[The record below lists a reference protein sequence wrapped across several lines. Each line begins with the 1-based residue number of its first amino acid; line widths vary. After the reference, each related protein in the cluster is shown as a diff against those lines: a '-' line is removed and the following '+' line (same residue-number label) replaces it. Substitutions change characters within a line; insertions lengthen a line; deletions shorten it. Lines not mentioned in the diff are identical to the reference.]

1 MTKFADLAADFV
13 PEKPLRYDVAVD
25 VAPEVKWNLENR
37 YRNLKVTVECEADD
51 AAAAQRAAEAEL
63 QSRLKDLGSLKV
75 VIGRDLEMGDVAI
88 VVVSAV
94 RLNEDGTTGDEILSC
109 KQEGFQLDTDEGGS
123 FLPGFVEPL
132 LGIQNGETRS

>member
-1 MTKFADLAADFV
+1 M
-13 PEKPLRYDVAVD
+13 AVD

-75 VIGRDLEMGDVAI
+75 VIGRDLEVKAQ
-88 VVVSAV
+88 VC
-94 RLNEDGTTGDEILSC
+94 SC
-109 KQEGFQLDTDEGGS
+109 ITLS
-123 FLPGFVEPL
+123 FLNCQVGL
-132 LGIQNGETRS
+132 LL